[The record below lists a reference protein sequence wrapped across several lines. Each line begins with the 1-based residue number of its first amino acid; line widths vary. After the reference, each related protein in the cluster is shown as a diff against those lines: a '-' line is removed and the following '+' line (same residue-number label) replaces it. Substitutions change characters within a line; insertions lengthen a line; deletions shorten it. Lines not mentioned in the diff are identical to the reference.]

1 MSGSDKVSTETNNE
15 NIVEN
20 DIREEIVTNI
30 VVPQEDT
37 STCNMDVP
45 NEANVNNN
53 KSLMDC
59 DNSKEPNIKDDDIN
73 LDGILELVDGIEGQV
88 EHFREKVK
96 LLQDEKLSLQSTVN
110 FVSQMVETN
119 ISKYQN
125 GTIDSSTT
133 NLEKENLGLSK
144 VDCDEIKASLNR
156 ISKRIDAVQV
166 NIVTT
171 RDEDQAKSLE
181 KMNVIIR

>member
-30 VVPQEDT
+30 EASQEDT
-37 STCNMDVP
+37 SMGDMDVTA
-45 NEANVNNN
+45 ESNVESSH
-53 KSLMDC
+53 SLTAC
-59 DNSKEPNIKDDDIN
+59 DNSKESNIKDDDMN

-88 EHFREKVK
+88 EQFREKVK
-96 LLQDEKLSLQSTVN
+96 QLQDEKLSLQSTLN
-110 FVSQMVETN
+110 FVSQMVET
-119 ISKYQN
+119 KYPN
-125 GTIDSSTT
+125 GTIDSRTT
-133 NLEKENLGLSK
+133 NFEKENLALSK

-166 NIVTT
+166 KIVTT
-171 RDEDQAKSLE
+171 RDEDQIKSLE

>member
-30 VVPQEDT
+30 EASQEDT
-37 STCNMDVP
+37 SMGDMDVTT
-45 NEANVNNN
+45 ESNVESSH
-53 KSLMDC
+53 SLTAC
-59 DNSKEPNIKDDDIN
+59 DNSKEPNMKDDDMN

-88 EHFREKVK
+88 EQFREKVK
-96 LLQDEKLSLQSTVN
+96 QLQDEKLSLQSTLN
-110 FVSQMVETN
+110 FVSQMVET
-119 ISKYQN
+119 KYPN
-125 GTIDSSTT
+125 GTIDSRTT
-133 NLEKENLGLSK
+133 NLERKNLGLSN

-166 NIVTT
+166 KIVTT
-171 RDEDQAKSLE
+171 RNEDQANSLE
-181 KMNVIIR
+181 KINVIIR